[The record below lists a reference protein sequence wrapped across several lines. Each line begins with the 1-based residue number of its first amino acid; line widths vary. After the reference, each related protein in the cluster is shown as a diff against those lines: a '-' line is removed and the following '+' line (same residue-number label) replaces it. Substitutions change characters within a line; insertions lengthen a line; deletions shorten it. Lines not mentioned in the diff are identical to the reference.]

1 MGGKKSF
8 LNNPT
13 GSVGAKAFGENSFI
27 NKAINTVASSTMTM
41 GLSTFNP
48 NNEQSFLADGFKG
61 AVQGLREGI
70 GDITGANAMRKAQ
83 MDEISRQEAEARRQ
97 ALLSDAMAREAG
109 GDPTRISLNTGKRRA
124 GSQSGGGTGIGGT
137 GTSRDTGIQS

>member
-8 LNNPT
+8 FNNPT

-27 NKAINTVASSTMTM
+27 NKAINSTSTL
-41 GLSTFNP
+41 GVLSAFNP
-48 NNEQSFLADGFKG
+48 NSQTFQADIFKG
-61 AVQGLREGI
+61 VVQGLREGV
-70 GDITGANAMRKAQ
+70 GEITGANAMRKAQ